1 MINLFE
7 LGINMLEMSI
17 IILFLTL
24 YFGSKYKAKKAIA
37 GFVIGLII
45 TVATI
50 TYLNSLYV
58 YEAFLGIIFILLY
71 FSYCYIFLNGD
82 IYTKLFI
89 SGFIN
94 CIVYSLALFSA
105 LCVSIL
111 FGDNTHQLY
120 NMTVERIAL
129 IAISKILL
137 IVICVILLK
146 FCFNYV
152 AKRNNMLLI
161 IFMPIITELSTVGI
175 MQVFLQHGNLKNE
188 LFLASV
194 SVMLTNILTYY
205 AFIKINKD
213 IQNET
218 ELIILHQ
225 KLENDKKNAC
235 DIEELYN
242 KTCGTKHDLL
252 IHFSTISKLLE
263 ESREKAQEYIQTVTR
278 NQLDTIKT
286 LISTGNDCFDAIVNT
301 KIALCEKYGIIARV
315 RVMENAMDNL
325 PHDEIAIL
333 FGNMFDNAIEA
344 SKNSERKIIKLDV
357 QTQDA
362 YLSICM
368 KNSIDK
374 SVLAENIE
382 LHTTNENKSYHG
394 FGIKNIKRIVSKYK
408 GLINYDEEHGYF
420 ICDILLPINDKKM
433 FFKA

>member
-7 LGINMLEMSI
+7 IGINILEELT
-17 IILFLTL
+17 ILVFLTL
-24 YFGSKYKAKKAIA
+24 YFGNKYKGVKSVVS
-37 GFVIGLII
+37 FTVGLII
-45 TVATI
+45 AVIAI
-50 TYLNSLYV
+50 TYLNSLYI
-58 YEAFLGIIFILLY
+58 YEAFLGVIFIFLY
-71 FSYCYIFLNGD
+71 FLYCCVFLKGD

-111 FGDNTHQLY
+111 FKDNAHQMY
-120 NMTVERIAL
+120 NMSTERIAL
-129 IAISKILL
+129 IAISKSLL
-137 IVICVILLK
+137 IIICIILLK
-146 FCFNYV
+146 FRFNYV
-152 AKRNNMLLI
+152 AKKNNMLLL

-175 MQVFLQHGNLKNE
+175 MQVFLRHNELKSE

-225 KLENDKKNAC
+225 KLENDKKNAR

-242 KTCGTKHDLL
+242 KVCGTKHDLL
-252 IHFSTISKLLE
+252 IHFSTISRLLD
-263 ESREKAQEYIQTVTR
+263 ESKEKAQEYIQTVTN
-278 NQLDTIKT
+278 NQLDTIKN

-301 KIALCEKYGIIARV
+301 KIALCEKYSISV
-315 RVMENAMDNL
+315 RIRAMEKAIDNL

-333 FGNMFDNAIEA
+333 IGNLFDNAIEA

-357 QTQDA
+357 QIQDA
-362 YLSICM
+362 YLSVCM

-374 SVLAENIE
+374 SVLAENKK
-382 LHTTNENKSYHG
+382 LYTTKENKHYHG
-394 FGIKNIKRIVSKYK
+394 FGTKNIKRIVEKHS
-408 GLINYDEEHGYF
+408 GHLSYDEENGYF
-420 ICDILLPINDKKM
+420 ICDILLPI
-433 FFKA
+433 